1 MALASPTTKG
11 LALIAT
17 AFDAQTTALVTS
29 ALTLARRFQMK
40 LRFVSVVETQWE
52 SPVIDT
58 PFYGVSPLV
67 LNEIRER
74 DLAERRGKMKELL
87 ATLPADVAAE
97 GDVFVGDATPGLI
110 ADAIVHGANL
120 ILTAANVETYGP
132 FMPRGFSKAMSLMAD
147 APLPVL
153 VTSAQAPLDASRPGF
168 SILVADDL
176 QPDTEEAVRRGYELA
191 AKLGKG
197 TKLQHLHVH
206 GDFREALG
214 AVWSEIR
221 TAVEAR
227 LGTTEGARDRI
238 LAAESAA
245 RLERL
250 AERPGAFAADAQAA
264 GVEVK
269 RVCELGQVGEEIHD
283 AATDM
288 DADLLVFG
296 RHKWLRA
303 RPFVIGRVPLTAML
317 KAGRPLLV
325 VPAGKDF
332 YAPFP
337 FPAR

>member
-1 MALASPTTKG
+1 MAPASPSTKG

-17 AFDAQTTALVTS
+17 AFDAQTSALVAS
-29 ALTLARRFQMK
+29 ALTLARRFQVK

-52 SPVIDT
+52 NPVIDT
-58 PFYGVSPLV
+58 PYYGVSPLV
-67 LNEIRER
+67 LSEVREQE
-74 DLAERRGKMKELL
+74 LEERRGKMKELL
-87 ATLPADVAAE
+87 AKLPADVVAE
-97 GDVFVGDATPGLI
+97 GDVFAGDATQGLI

-120 ILTAANVETYGP
+120 VMTAANIDSYGT
-132 FMPRGFSKAMSLMAD
+132 FTPRGFSKAMSLMAE

-153 VTSAQAPLDASRPGF
+153 VTSAQAPFDAGKPGF
-168 SILVADDL
+168 SILVSDDL

-197 TKLQHLHVH
+197 TKLHHLHVH

-214 AVWSEIR
+214 SVWSEIR

-238 LAAESAA
+238 LAAEEAA

-250 AERPGAFAADAQAA
+250 AERPGAYGAEAKAA

-269 RVCELGQVGEEIHD
+269 RLSEIGQVGDAIHE
-283 AATDM
+283 AAVDIG
-288 DADLLVFG
+288 ADLLVFG

-303 RPFVIGRVPLTAML
+303 RPFIIGRVPLTAML

-325 VPAGKDF
+325 VPAGKDL
-332 YAPFP
+332 YAPVAFP
-337 FPAR
+337 TR